1 MMGKCEKYYVAN
13 IYMGYLAAYEYNHLG
28 LKGGISS
35 TRLYSGEKLPISWY
49 FIVTAFDWPVTK
61 LQKLALNVQPTLS
74 SQSPDF
80 LL

>member
-35 TRLYSGEKLPISWY
+35 TRLYSGEKLPIS
-49 FIVTAFDWPVTK
+49 
-61 LQKLALNVQPTLS
+61 
-74 SQSPDF
+74 
-80 LL
+80 